1 MVDAIIPVASTLPVA
16 VQNAAGAVG
25 VRVRQRGERQQ
36 EPSDRL
42 DSDEDEAV
50 DKAGGDA
57 AQPLTPAR
65 RAAMRRANRA
75 YGGAGATVA
84 EAEVVMSRAAAI
96 LGGGDLQAI
105 LRRAGQALREMSE
118 TLLGVSP
125 ERTAGLAEAFASE
138 ALEWVRVAIAQYRTY
153 AADHEELPVGISFED
168 VRLSVDAGS
177 GGLSIEVG
185 GVNFRRAFSFRTKGV
200 VFDIRASGAVQSPSP
215 GFFVDSGETESQAT
229 TANAIVAK
237 ARRDL
242 PSFGVSKDTE
252 GVCVLI
258 RVEGSDFD
266 PARGGGWVMD
276 LDVHV
281 PFDPTWSG

>member
-36 EPSDRL
+36 DPSGRPE
-42 DSDEDEAV
+42 SDADAAV

-57 AQPLTPAR
+57 DQPLTPAR

-96 LGGGDLQAI
+96 LGGGDLQGI

-118 TLLGVSP
+118 TLLGVPP

-153 AADHEELPVGISFED
+153 AADHEGLPVGISFED

-185 GVNFRRAFSFRTKGV
+185 GVHFRRAFAFRTKGV
-200 VFDIRASGAVQSPSP
+200 VFDIRASGAVRDPSP
-215 GFFVDSGETESQAT
+215 GFFVDSGETEAQAT

-242 PSFGVSKDTE
+242 PSFGVSEDTE

>member
-1 MVDAIIPVASTLPVA
+1 MVDAINPTNPTLPVA
-16 VQNAAGAVG
+16 VQNAAGAIG
-25 VRVRQRGERQQ
+25 VRVRQREDRPKD
-36 EPSDRL
+36 PSRRVDA
-42 DSDEDEAV
+42 DGDEFVEDASA
-50 DKAGGDA
+50 DAGKPA
-57 AQPLTPAR
+57 SAAR
-65 RAAMRRANRA
+65 RAALLRANRA

-125 ERTAGLAEAFASE
+125 ERTAGLADAFAAE

-153 AADHEELPVGISFED
+153 AADHDGLPVGISFED
-168 VRLSVDAGS
+168 VRLSVDAAN

-185 GVNFRRAFSFRTKGV
+185 GVHFRRAFAFRTKGV
-200 VFDIRASGAVQSPSP
+200 VFDIRASGAVETPSP
-215 GFFVDSGETESQAT
+215 GFFVDSGETEAQAT

-242 PSFGVSKDTE
+242 PRFGVSKDTE

-258 RVEGSDFD
+258 RTEGSDFD

-281 PFDPTWSG
+281 PFDPTWTG